1 MGDEQLQR
9 EEDERYSKIDRV
21 IDKADADAADA
32 DSDDHERDPRKRPAS
47 HGSDTST
54 G

>member
-21 IDKADADAADA
+21 IEKADDASHS
-32 DSDDHERDPRKRPAS
+32 DSDDQERDPKKRPAS
-47 HGSDTST
+47 DGSDTST

>member
-21 IDKADADAADA
+21 IDKADADASDADA
-32 DSDDHERDPRKRPAS
+32 DDQDPDREKRSESERSDAH
-47 HGSDTST
+47 
-54 G
+54 

>member
-21 IDKADADAADA
+21 IDKADADASDA
-32 DSDDHERDPRKRPAS
+32 DTDDQDPGRENRSESERSDAH
-47 HGSDTST
+47 
-54 G
+54 

>member
-21 IDKADADAADA
+21 IDKADADASDA
-32 DSDDHERDPRKRPAS
+32 DTDDQDPGREKRS
-47 HGSDTST
+47 ESEGSDAH
-54 G
+54 

>member
-21 IDKADADAADA
+21 IDKADADASDA
-32 DSDDHERDPRKRPAS
+32 DTDDQDPGREKRSESERSDEH
-47 HGSDTST
+47 
-54 G
+54 

>member
-21 IDKADADAADA
+21 IDKADADASDA
-32 DSDDHERDPRKRPAS
+32 DTDDQDPGREKRSESERSDAH
-47 HGSDTST
+47 
-54 G
+54 